1 MCRTHRALARL
12 SLLHL
17 ALALS
22 LFYVAACTLRGLF
35 LVAHA
40 LTKPSLCA
48 VVSLA
53 CADRAWRCNDPF
65 CFPKN
70 TTTPCASST
79 YLSMRRLA
87 QETRSRRPFRLILA
101 LTSAL
106 RTQASRSQTSDNAAP
121 FHSHLDEDE
130 IASLFPGNP
139 GAHEASRKPR
149 QRRRRGNGE
158 ADTLLKDV
166 YALGKIVADEQ
177 KRSRVSIPASR
188 LGGRSGPNTRAP
200 RRAASGDVASSLP
213 SAEGSLNAKPLV
225 APPPLS
231 TPAMAVNAGT
241 RNRRASFPPAASPPR
256 EAALPPLQSWTSS
269 FILTPEHLQA
279 TSDAHGASDIA
290 FTLEEL
296 ENTLFSPVVE
306 RTECDAQLK
315 KREAPTGL
323 FDPPPPPVA
332 PTMPCSEAPSARL
345 ELVPAAPTI
354 DTVDAAAPPV
364 AQTAASPRST
374 LDGPTPASPTASTA
388 PFLPSAAGFATTFP
402 LTSSPPTFSDRRC
415 SPAKVFTRAS
425 LATPVL
431 RCRLRGSTVYVS
443 MTRPF
448 PTPRELLEALHEAVT
463 FIESLPAL
471 PQGPRLVR
479 LGVDS
484 PSAASASRAFLEPA
498 GWTEV
503 TSSVEERVAAQ
514 LLKERLLQRMTEG
527 PVRGLRYIAELRAA
541 EVEAP
546 LVVRDTAAELLLAC
560 TTYEICPCARPGVAL
575 NGSKD
580 GAVRLSFSG
589 IGVGLFPAPSTVLR
603 LMQAVAAMC
612 DGEAER
618 TLLLEALARAGG
630 RPAGTVAAPQA
641 RDLVVEVMQHLHD
654 LPVVVSAELL
664 RGCVGSHGST
674 REEAMGAAAG
684 GRAHIVHW
692 FNAAKATA
700 RQWWE
705 LVQERGHGMWST
717 PNKRLGACSAS
728 VSSCLTASEVWRRLC
743 DAILSPAA
751 DDVSIH
757 QALSDAM
764 HSAPVRRCRQNY
776 LAVASPAFAHT
787 ATSDSPLRAVVV
799 DVTASSLQHTSVAD
813 LACEICEQPADV
825 VLALSNDVRLQQKLH
840 FLASLHLT
848 ESGSH
853 HCVTVLLPGDPAEVA
868 ECVSLTRSCARLAPQ
883 QPCYEAHPSELHPC
897 HPRWLHQLIE
907 VSNARSSAAVPGS
920 SSTPHDAEPASL
932 AELYVA
938 HAWRRPCVT
947 TRTSSVGLEMSA
959 AVAFSWQRL
968 LATATGAAPK
978 KVLVEEF
985 QRTHL
990 APLVLL
996 RPPAKN
1002 DGGDHAAQ
1010 AWWTEYG
1017 EISITQKE
1025 AAASTTVLTLMKS
1038 MSAAWPVPSSA
1049 SGLTAPTNRSSSC
1062 VFECGVAFLFVLDV
1076 ACQSLLRRDIESPD
1090 QLNVLSIA
1098 ALGLDSS
1105 AGGLVEVAD
1114 RVAGDGVETLV
1125 SAMEETAAVHGV
1137 RFASLALLR
1146 WMVDN
1151 RLLLY
1156 QLTPHTI
1163 HRYTTYL
1170 QHRGV

>member
-1 MCRTHRALARL
+1 
-12 SLLHL
+12 
-17 ALALS
+17 
-22 LFYVAACTLRGLF
+22 
-35 LVAHA
+35 
-40 LTKPSLCA
+40 
-48 VVSLA
+48 
-53 CADRAWRCNDPF
+53 
-65 CFPKN
+65 
-70 TTTPCASST
+70 
-79 YLSMRRLA
+79 MRRLA
-87 QETRSRRPFRLILA
+87 QETQSRRPLRLTLA
-101 LTSAL
+101 LTSAP
-106 RTQASRSQTSDNAAP
+106 RTQASRSQTFDRVVP
-121 FHSHLDEDE
+121 FHSRPDEHE
-130 IASLFPGNP
+130 ITSLFPGDP
-139 GAHEASRKPR
+139 GAHEASGQPR
-149 QRRRRGNGE
+149 RRRRRGNGE

-200 RRAASGDVASSLP
+200 RTVASGDAASTLP
-213 SAEGSLNAKPLV
+213 SEEGSLNAKPLV

-231 TPAMAVNAGT
+231 APAMAVNAGV
-241 RNRRASFPPAASPPR
+241 RNRRASFPP
-256 EAALPPLQSWTSS
+256 AALPPLQSWTSS

-296 ENTLFSPVVE
+296 ENTLFSPVIE
-306 RTECDAQLK
+306 KTEGDAQVT
-315 KREAPTGL
+315 KREALTGL
-323 FDPPPPPVA
+323 SAPPSPPVA
-332 PTMPCSEAPSARL
+332 PTMPCSEAPPARL
-345 ELVPAAPTI
+345 EPAPAAPTA

-364 AQTAASPRST
+364 AQTAASPRWT
-374 LDGPTPASPTASTA
+374 LDDPTPASPTASTE
-388 PFLPSAAGFATTFP
+388 PFLPSAADFATTFP
-402 LTSSPPTFSDRRC
+402 PTSSPPTSSERRC
-415 SPAKVFTRAS
+415 PPEVSTRAP

-443 MTRPF
+443 MTRAF
-448 PTPRELLEALHEAVT
+448 PTPRELMEALHDAVT

-479 LGVDS
+479 LGVDL
-484 PSAASASRAFLEPA
+484 PSAASASCAFLEPA

-503 TSSVEERVAAQ
+503 TSSVEERMAAQ

-527 PVRGLRYIAELRAA
+527 PVRGLQYIAELRAA

-546 LVVRDTAAELLLAC
+546 LVVCDTAAELLLAC
-560 TTYEICPCARPGVAL
+560 TTYEIRSCARPGVVL
-575 NGSKD
+575 NGSTE
-580 GAVRLSFSG
+580 GAVRFSFSG

-603 LMQAVAAMC
+603 LGQAVTAMC
-612 DGEAER
+612 DREAER
-618 TLLLEALARAGG
+618 TFLLEALARSGG
-630 RPAGTVAAPQA
+630 RPAGTVPVPQP
-641 RDLVVEVMQHLHD
+641 RHLVVEVMQHLHD
-654 LPVVVSAELL
+654 LPVAVSAALL
-664 RGCVGSHGST
+664 RGCVGSHGSA
-674 REEAMGAAAG
+674 REKAVGTAAEG
-684 GRAHIVHW
+684 PAHMVHW

-705 LVQERGHGMWST
+705 LVQEHRDGMWSRR
-717 PNKRLGACSAS
+717 NKRPGACTAR
-728 VSSCLTASEVWRRLC
+728 VSSCLTASEVWGRLC
-743 DAILSPAA
+743 DVILSPAA
-751 DDVSIH
+751 DNVCIH

-764 HSAPVRRCRQNY
+764 HSAPVRRCRHNY

-787 ATSDSPLRAVVV
+787 ATSDAPLQAAVV
-799 DVTASSLQHTSVAD
+799 DVTASSLQRTSVAD

-825 VLALSNDVRLQQKLH
+825 VLVLSEDVRLQQKLH

-848 ESGSH
+848 DSGSH
-853 HCVTVLLPGDPAEVA
+853 HRVTVLLPGDPAEVA
-868 ECVSLTRSCARLAPQ
+868 ECISLTRSCARLAPQ
-883 QPCYEAHPSELHPC
+883 QSCHEVHPCKLHPC
-897 HPRWLHQLIE
+897 HPCWLHQLIE
-907 VSNARSSAAVPGS
+907 VSNAHSSAAVPGS
-920 SSTPHDAEPASL
+920 SPAPHDAEPASL

-968 LATATGAAPK
+968 IATATGAAPRK
-978 KVLVEEF
+978 ALVEEF

-1017 EISITQKE
+1017 EMSITQKE
-1025 AAASTTVLTLMKS
+1025 SAASTTVLTLMKG

-1062 VFECGVAFLFVLDV
+1062 VVECGVAFLFVLDV
-1076 ACQSLLRRDIESPD
+1076 ACQSLLRRAIESPD

-1114 RVAGDGVETLV
+1114 CVAGDGVETLV
-1125 SAMEETAAVHGV
+1125 SAMEETAAVHGI

-1163 HRYTTYL
+1163 DRYIAYS
-1170 QHRGV
+1170 QHRSV

>member
-1 MCRTHRALARL
+1 
-12 SLLHL
+12 
-17 ALALS
+17 
-22 LFYVAACTLRGLF
+22 
-35 LVAHA
+35 
-40 LTKPSLCA
+40 
-48 VVSLA
+48 
-53 CADRAWRCNDPF
+53 
-65 CFPKN
+65 
-70 TTTPCASST
+70 
-79 YLSMRRLA
+79 MRRLA

-332 PTMPCSEAPSARL
+332 PTMPCSEAPPARL

-575 NGSKD
+575 NGSTD

-664 RGCVGSHGST
+664 R
-674 REEAMGAAAG
+674 
-684 GRAHIVHW
+684 
-692 FNAAKATA
+692 
-700 RQWWE
+700 
-705 LVQERGHGMWST
+705 
-717 PNKRLGACSAS
+717 
-728 VSSCLTASEVWRRLC
+728 
-743 DAILSPAA
+743 A

-920 SSTPHDAEPASL
+920 SSAPHDAEPASL

-968 LATATGAAPK
+968 IATATGAAPK

-985 QRTHL
+985 QHTHL

-1017 EISITQKE
+1017 EMSITQKE